1 MHLALVN
8 SVSRVTGDLDIIG
21 DPFYLVTGGIGNYNP
36 KPSETQQG
44 VTTDNEADRF
54 YGQVLISLTF
64 RNPVDIDEVTGSLK
78 FESSSADASGVFM
91 VTEAA
96 SSFKEGVFKQR
107 LKLVRV
113 PGQLPDNIKPTK
125 AEDTNV
131 NVQDAD
137 KISVEVTVNP
147 MAGMAP

>member
-1 MHLALVN
+1 MAKNMHLALVS

-36 KPSETQQG
+36 KPSETQPG
-44 VTTDNEADRF
+44 ATKDDEADRF

-64 RNPVDIDEVTGSLK
+64 RNPVDIDEKTGSLK
-78 FESSSADASGVFM
+78 FEPSSADASGVFM
-91 VTEAA
+91 VTEVA
-96 SSFKEGVFKQR
+96 SSFKDGVFKQR

-125 AEDTNV
+125 AIDSNV
-131 NVQDAD
+131 NVQDSD
-137 KISVEVTVNP
+137 KISAEVTVTK
-147 MAGMAP
+147 AS